1 MFEGFFC
8 TGALKAYKK
17 SLDLHK
23 QVAAEQGPQANG
35 DTQPAQPLIPA
46 RLLNN
51 AAVVFL
57 TCGKHREALD
67 LVIEATQ
74 VSSST
79 PVFGTS
85 VCSPTHCKQVC
96 QLCSSNPLKASL
108 LVLQRQPTETKS
120 ASFAAPTS
128 GNRSASVT
136 DARNGSVLS
145 LPI

>member
-1 MFEGFFC
+1 MFEGFCC

-35 DTQPAQPLIPA
+35 DTQPAQTLIPA

-74 VSSST
+74 VRST
-79 PVFGTS
+79 HQS
-85 VCSPTHCKQVC
+85 WRKH
-96 QLCSSNPLKASL
+96 
-108 LVLQRQPTETKS
+108 LQPQPTDNKS
-120 ASFAAPTS
+120 ASFAAPTH
-128 GNRSASVT
+128 
-136 DARNGSVLS
+136 
-145 LPI
+145 

>member
-79 PVFGTS
+79 PVFSTS
-85 VCSPTHCKQVC
+85 VCSPN
-96 QLCSSNPLKASL
+96 SLKASL
-108 LVLQRQPTETKS
+108 PVVQLQPTESKS
-120 ASFAAPTS
+120 ASFAAPTH
-128 GNRSASVT
+128 
-136 DARNGSVLS
+136 
-145 LPI
+145 

>member
-1 MFEGFFC
+1 MSACLLATCMSEGFCC

-35 DTQPAQPLIPA
+35 DTQPAPALIPA

-79 PVFGTS
+79 PFGTS
-85 VCSPTHCKQVC
+85 ACRP
-96 QLCSSNPLKASL
+96 NPLRTSL
-108 LVLQRQPTETKS
+108 PVLTE
-120 ASFAAPTS
+120 
-128 GNRSASVT
+128 
-136 DARNGSVLS
+136 ARNGSVLS
-145 LPI
+145 LPM